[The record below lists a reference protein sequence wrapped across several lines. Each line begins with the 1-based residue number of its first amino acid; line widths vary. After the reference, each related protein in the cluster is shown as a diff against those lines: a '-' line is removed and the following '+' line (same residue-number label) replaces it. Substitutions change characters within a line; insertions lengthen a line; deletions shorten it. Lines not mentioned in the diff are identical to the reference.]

1 LILNNTSELLYYYIF
16 SDYVYRQDFNFCYT
30 NAPCL
35 EKIDKNKRFEIIQQ
49 IVRQIFEK
57 SIPQHIRQYMIPK
70 LNPITF
76 NQAVGKFSRDIYGQ
90 RRLEARLI
98 GLENITEQQ
107 IQEIKQYKDYG
118 FKVDSSN
125 PYIHRTASI
134 FLYWFSMLKPFS
146 LEIFQLPQ
154 HSEKLSIL
162 CAYFNEY
169 ITYFLVQAA
178 LEGTNIQLHIENNW
192 EYFKD
197 FLADLHFRNLSR
209 SSLEFFLASYQLV
222 RK

>member
-1 LILNNTSELLYYYIF
+1 MNNTLGMLYYSIF
-16 SDYVYRQDFNFCYT
+16 SDYVYRQDCNFCYT
-30 NAPCL
+30 NAPYL

-49 IVRQIFEK
+49 IVNQIFEK
-57 SIPQHIRQYMIPK
+57 SIPQYIRRYMTPK
-70 LNPITF
+70 LDPIAF

-98 GLENITEQQ
+98 GLENINKQQ

-118 FKVDSSN
+118 FKVNSSN

-134 FLYWFSMLKPFS
+134 FLYWFSILKPFS

-178 LEGTNIQLHIENNW
+178 LESTSIQLHIENNW